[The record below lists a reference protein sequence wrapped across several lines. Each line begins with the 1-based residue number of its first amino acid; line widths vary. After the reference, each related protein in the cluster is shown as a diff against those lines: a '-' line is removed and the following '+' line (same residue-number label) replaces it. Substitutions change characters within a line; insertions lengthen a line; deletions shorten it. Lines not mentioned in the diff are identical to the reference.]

1 MEWLTRERLTVY
13 PRIVVVLYIL
23 LGGYLILLPGLLGH
37 GLVDWLGKP
46 IGTDFAVFWT
56 ASKVALA
63 GEPATVYDFSKLQA
77 IQKSLIGADF
87 PLVWFYP
94 PTFLLIVLPLSLM
107 PYLASLLIWN
117 TITLSGY
124 LLVIRRIAPHPYT
137 IWLTLAFPAT
147 FQNFFHGQNGFMSA
161 SLIGGGLLLLDSFPV
176 FGGLLLGLVSYKP
189 QLAVLIPIA
198 LIAGRRWK
206 ALAAAAASA
215 MTLAIASF
223 LVFGPEAWI
232 AFINNISLPM
242 KLVKLGAL
250 PGHKM
255 ATVFSATMLLGGSS
269 LLASILQGAVMLAV
283 AAVVIW
289 TWSRQGIPPA
299 PRASVLVLGI
309 LLFTPFTFEYDLAL
323 LALPLAWLAWGG
335 YTQGWPARMQ
345 GLLFLGWLMPI
356 ITPILAKLTYL
367 QVGPMI
373 LAALMILTLYLPPQK
388 TGPEFSS
395 GP

>member
-13 PRIVVVLYIL
+13 PRIIVVLYIL

-37 GLVDWLGKP
+37 GLVDRLGKP

-63 GEPATVYDFSKLQA
+63 GGPAAIYDLPKLQA
-77 IQKSLIGADF
+77 IQQSLTGADF

-107 PYLASLLIWN
+107 PYLASLLIWI
-117 TITLSGY
+117 TITLSAY

-137 IWLTLAFPAT
+137 IWLTLAFPGT
-147 FQNFFHGQNGFMSA
+147 FQNFFHGQNGFLSG

-176 FGGLLLGLVSYKP
+176 LGGLLLGLVSYKP

-215 MTLAIASF
+215 ITLAIASL
-223 LVFGPEAWI
+223 LVFGPEVWT
-232 AFINNISLPM
+232 AFINNLSLPM
-242 KLVKLGAL
+242 KLVELGAL

-255 ATVFSATMLLGGSS
+255 ATVFSATLLLGGSS
-269 LLASILQGAVMLAV
+269 WLASVLQGLVMLAV
-283 AAVVIW
+283 AAGVIW
-289 TWSRQGIPPA
+289 TWSRQGTHLA
-299 PRASVLVLGI
+299 QRASILVLGI

-323 LALPLAWLAWGG
+323 LALPLAWLAWEG

-356 ITPILAKLTYL
+356 IAPLFAKLTYL
-367 QVGPMI
+367 QVGPI
-373 LAALMILTLYLPPQK
+373 VLAALIIRTLSLPPQK
-388 TGPEFSS
+388 TDPKVRSN
-395 GP
+395 